1 MKKITIEG
9 EIGAEI
15 KKQLTQVD
23 SLLSTINDMSQTRH
37 ELAKRMWA
45 QVKKEYPDTSDNC
58 SLSIE
63 DGKVLLVDRLGD

>member
-9 EIGAEI
+9 EAGDEI

-37 ELAKRMWA
+37 ELARRMWE

-58 SLSIE
+58 SLSIV
-63 DGKVLLVDRLGD
+63 DGKVVLLDRLRD